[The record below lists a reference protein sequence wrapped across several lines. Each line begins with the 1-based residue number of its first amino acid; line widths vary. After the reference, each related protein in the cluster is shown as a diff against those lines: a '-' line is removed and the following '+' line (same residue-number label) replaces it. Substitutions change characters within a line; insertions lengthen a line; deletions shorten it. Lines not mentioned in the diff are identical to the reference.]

1 MKKLLFALLTFTSAC
16 AFSATTQAQNSG
28 PNADKQPTVV
38 MISLDGFRWDYIE
51 KHHAKNIGEIAK
63 HGVRAEQ
70 MRPQYPTKTFP
81 NHISLATGLYPTHHG
96 IVDND
101 FCDKQRQQCYGMG
114 DGLKDS
120 TWLSGTPLWNLAEM
134 NGVKAATYFWPES
147 DARINGMTPSYF
159 YHYSKHADYHAR
171 IEQIIDWLK
180 MPAAAR
186 PHFIMGYFSAVD
198 TAGHIY
204 GPDAKQTYQAVQ
216 RVDKLIGELRTRM
229 KKELNFPV
237 NLIVVADHG
246 MTNIEPQE
254 GIDVR
259 KLPIDTQKFDVV
271 NVQTR
276 LMMYAK
282 PTTKTAD
289 IDKLREQ
296 LQDAANGR
304 YRLLDQAY
312 LAERHYV
319 DSPRIADVILEVDAP
334 AFFTKK
340 TLAERDHHG
349 AHGFSYIKDMG
360 ALFVAEGPAFKQGVM
375 LKPFDNVDVYPAVA
389 HILGLPLQ
397 TPVDGTI
404 DSLLPA
410 LTK

>member
-1 MKKLLFALLTFTSAC
+1 MKKLLLAMMAVAAMSVSTGVA
-16 AFSATTQAQNSG
+16 QAKDSKQ
-28 PNADKQPTVV
+28 QPTVV
-38 MISLDGFRWDYIE
+38 MISIDGFRWDYIE
-51 KHHAKNIGEIAK
+51 KHHANNLAAIAK

-101 FCDKQRQQCYGMG
+101 FCDKERQQCYKMGM
-114 DGLKDS
+114 GLKDS
-120 TWLSGTPLWNLAEM
+120 TWLNGTPLWNLAEM

-147 DARINGMTPSYF
+147 DARINGMTPSYY
-159 YHYSKHADYHAR
+159 YHYSKQADYHAR
-171 IEQIIDWLK
+171 IEQILNWLK
-180 MPAAAR
+180 MPAKAR

-204 GPDAKQTYQAVQ
+204 GPDAPETYQAVQ
-216 RVDKLIGELRTRM
+216 QVDALIGELRERM
-229 KKELNFPV
+229 QKELKYPV

-246 MTNIEPQE
+246 MATIKAED
-254 GIDVR
+254 GIDFR
-259 KLPIDTQKFDVV
+259 KLPIDEQKFDVV

-282 PTTKTAD
+282 PTTSAAD
-289 IDKLREQ
+289 IDKLRQQ
-296 LQDAANGR
+296 LSDAANGR

-312 LAERHYV
+312 LAARHYV

-340 TLAERDHHG
+340 TLAERDNHG
-349 AHGFSYIKDMG
+349 AHGFSYTKEMG
-360 ALFVAEGPAFKQGVM
+360 ALFVAEGPAFKRGVT
-375 LKPFDNVDVYPAVA
+375 LPPFDNVDVYPAVA
-389 HILGLPLQ
+389 HILGLPLH

-404 DSLLPA
+404 NSLLPA
-410 LTK
+410 LSK

>member
-1 MKKLLFALLTFTSAC
+1 MKKLLLAMMAVAAMSVSTGVA
-16 AFSATTQAQNSG
+16 QAKDSKQ
-28 PNADKQPTVV
+28 QPTVV
-38 MISLDGFRWDYIE
+38 MISIDGFRWDYIE
-51 KHHAKNIGEIAK
+51 KHHANNLAAIAK

-101 FCDKQRQQCYGMG
+101 FCDKERQQCYKMGM
-114 DGLKDS
+114 GLKDS
-120 TWLSGTPLWNLAEM
+120 TWLNGTPLWNLAEM

-147 DARINGMTPSYF
+147 DARINGMTPSYY
-159 YHYSKHADYHAR
+159 YHYSKQANYHAR
-171 IEQIIDWLK
+171 IEQILNWLK
-180 MPAAAR
+180 MPAKAR

-204 GPDAKQTYQAVQ
+204 GPDAPETYQAVQ
-216 RVDKLIGELRTRM
+216 QVDALIGELRERM
-229 KKELNFPV
+229 QKELKYPV

-246 MTNIEPQE
+246 MATINAED
-254 GIDVR
+254 GIDFR
-259 KLPIDTQKFDVV
+259 KLPIDEQKFDVV

-282 PTTKTAD
+282 PTTSAAD
-289 IDKLREQ
+289 IDKLRQQ
-296 LQDAANGR
+296 LSDAANGR

-312 LAERHYV
+312 LAARHYV

-340 TLAERDHHG
+340 TLAERDNHG
-349 AHGFSYIKDMG
+349 AHGFSYTKEMG
-360 ALFVAEGPAFKQGVM
+360 ALFVAEGPAFKRGVT
-375 LKPFDNVDVYPAVA
+375 LPPFDNVDVYPAVA
-389 HILGLPLQ
+389 HILGLPLH

-404 DSLLPA
+404 NSLLPA
-410 LTK
+410 LSK